1 MKTLEKLNEP
11 NLKKKLGEQVPLEI
25 RTLINA
31 SRKGTETA
39 DMKNEFLKHLPLSDR
54 EKQGLNA
61 IWPTNLIQNVGNMV
75 YQYGDY
81 KLMLSTGVGKAN
93 LSTGAWWETNNNPHF
108 LMQIVIMKIFLKN
121 GPRKSMRQLARYWV
135 VTQSTRQIWL

>member
-93 LSTGAWWETNNNPHF
+93 LSTGAW
-108 LMQIVIMKIFLKN
+108 
-121 GPRKSMRQLARYWV
+121 
-135 VTQSTRQIWL
+135 